1 MITRNYNSETLA
13 ALLWFFARFLIFF
26 SCRDQFGNFSLIL
39 MRLTVFK
46 NGRSI
51 CQYCG
56 DCLIFWASALRQGP
70 MYLNRSVRPSIHPS
84 ISLPVYLS
92 VRPFI
97 THFSQNPLI
106 SFSRYCLWGWRT
118 IAAPKW
124 KSPIFL
130 ENPNFS

>member
-13 ALLWFFARFLIFF
+13 ALPWFFAGTSLVIFHWYW
-26 SCRDQFGNFSLIL
+26 CASLL
-39 MRLTVFK
+39 AKLFK

-51 CQYCG
+51 CQYYG